1 MANHLDLEEQEQLD
15 QLKHFWNQYGNLITG
30 LLIVVLG
37 AFAAWNGY
45 QYWQKR
51 TAAQA
56 SVMFDE
62 VEKVLRSG
70 DLVLAERVFGDMK
83 DRFAT
88 TVYTQQAGLSFAK
101 LAYQGGETDLAK
113 TALTWV
119 AGSQADAAYAS
130 VAKLRLAGIY
140 IEAKEFEQASKVLA
154 DNYAAGFAALVADKK
169 GDLLLAQGKGADA
182 VAEYQKAWAGL
193 DTRAE
198 YRRLISVKLAAL
210 GASETASN

>member
-56 SVMFDE
+56 SVMFEE
-62 VEKVLRSG
+62 VDKVLRSG

-83 DRFAT
+83 ERFGS
-88 TVYTQQAGLSFAK
+88 TVYAQQAGLSLAK
-101 LAYQGGETDLAK
+101 LAYQGGKSDLAK
-113 TALTWV
+113 TTLTWV
-119 AGSQADAAYAS
+119 GDGQADAAYAS
-130 VAKLRLAGIY
+130 IAKLRLAGIH
-140 IEAKEFEQASKVLA
+140 IESKAFDLAAKVL
-154 DNYAAGFAALVADKK
+154 G
-169 GDLLLAQGKGADA
+169 
-182 VAEYQKAWAGL
+182 
-193 DTRAE
+193 
-198 YRRLISVKLAAL
+198 
-210 GASETASN
+210 

>member
-56 SVMFDE
+56 SVMFEE
-62 VEKVLRSG
+62 VDKVLRSG

-83 DRFAT
+83 ERFAS
-88 TVYTQQAGLSFAK
+88 TVYTQQAGLALAK
-101 LAYQGGETDLAK
+101 LAYQGGKGDLAK
-113 TALTWV
+113 AALTWV
-119 AGSQADAAYAS
+119 GGSQADVAYAS
-130 VAKLRLAGIY
+130 IAKLRLAGIH
-140 IEAKEFEQASKVLA
+140 IEAKEFDVASKVL
-154 DNYAAGFAALVADKK
+154 DENYPAPFFALVADKK
-169 GDLLLAQGKGADA
+169 GDLLLAQGKSAEA
-182 VAEYQKAWAGL
+182 VAEYRKAWAGM
-193 DTRAE
+193 DTHAE
-198 YRRLISVKLAAL
+198 YRRLVSVKLGAL
-210 GASETASN
+210 GASETAAN

>member
-15 QLKHFWNQYGNLITG
+15 QLKHFWNLYGNLITG

-56 SVMFDE
+56 SVMFEE

-83 DRFAT
+83 ERFGS
-88 TVYTQQAGLSFAK
+88 TVYAQQAGLSLAK
-101 LAYQGGETDLAK
+101 LAYQGGKVDLASG
-113 TALTWV
+113 TLMWV
-119 AGSQADAAYAS
+119 GASQADAAYAA
-130 VAKLRLAGIY
+130 VAKLRLAGVHID
-140 IEAKEFEQASKVLA
+140 AKEFELASKVLSES
-154 DNYAAGFAALVADKK
+154 YPTSFSALVSDKK
-169 GDLLLAQGKGADA
+169 GDLLVAQGKGVEA
-182 VAEYQKAWAGL
+182 VAEYRKAWAGL

-198 YRRLISVKLAAL
+198 YRRLVSVKLGAL
-210 GASETASN
+210 GASETAAD